1 MNILENLSESIKE
14 TINNN
19 IGQNISENLKK
30 QEIINKTNIS
40 NEEIEVAQK
49 LDAIEEYTID
59 RFEGNKAVLEN
70 RKTGKMKNVEKDKL
84 PKEIKEGSILNCINE
99 KYFLNQEKTKEVEK
113 NIENK
118 FNKLLKDK

>member
-30 QEIINKTNIS
+30 QEIKNKTNIS